1 MFSRDQVFC
10 LHKFKRSLLCIPSV
24 NIFFFLQVVV
34 HPALAFTSIY
44 LPHKKKLKSVSN
56 HSRLMYMPAYNQR
69 VWIKRKTTFSAV
81 VYFAL
86 NNYTFLEGQQQRCR
100 CILATIRA
108 PLFAIRHHL
117 PSYFLLYSCILS
129 STEQKKKKT
138 IIISTEKRQN
148 ILLRLKLSSQIA
160 SWVIII
166 LLIINNNNNGSAND
180 LELQK
185 CICHPYC
192 NWSSWDYK

>member
-56 HSRLMYMPAYNQR
+56 PSRLMYMPAYNQR

-100 CILATIRA
+100 CILTTIRA
-108 PLFAIRHHL
+108 PLFAIQHHS
-117 PSYFLLYSCILS
+117 PSYFLLYSCIFS
-129 STEQKKKKT
+129 STEQKKKT
-138 IIISTEKRQN
+138 IIISTEKGQN

-166 LLIINNNNNGSAND
+166 LIIINNNNGSAKD

>member
-24 NIFFFLQVVV
+24 NIFFFLRVVV

-56 HSRLMYMPAYNQR
+56 PSRLMYMPAYNQR

-86 NNYTFLEGQQQRCR
+86 NNYTFLEGQQQRCS
-100 CILATIRA
+100 CILTTIRA

-129 STEQKKKKT
+129 STEQKK
-138 IIISTEKRQN
+138 
-148 ILLRLKLSSQIA
+148 
-160 SWVIII
+160 
-166 LLIINNNNNGSAND
+166 NNNNKHRKRAKHSVKVEAFFSDCVLGYNNTTNN
-180 LELQK
+180 K
-185 CICHPYC
+185 
-192 NWSSWDYK
+192 